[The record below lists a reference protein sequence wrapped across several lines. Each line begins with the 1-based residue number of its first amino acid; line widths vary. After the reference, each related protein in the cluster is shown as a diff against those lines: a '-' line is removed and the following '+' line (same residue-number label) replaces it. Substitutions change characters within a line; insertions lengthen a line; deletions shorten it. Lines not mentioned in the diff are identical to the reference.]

1 VDEPPTGKTDPTPAR
16 TQAAAV
22 PAHPRL
28 AEVAKVALATTSGV
42 FEAHAFAS
50 VSGVVY
56 LALVKGD
63 LGGGRPVLARLHS
76 ECLTGDALGSVRCDC
91 GVQLQAALQAIT
103 SEGRGVLIYATGHEG
118 RGAGVVQ
125 KLKTYMSQDGGLDA
139 VSAEHHLG
147 APADGRDYGDAA
159 ACLELLGV
167 RTVRLLSNNPHKAA
181 ALLAAGIAVEE
192 QLPLTTA
199 PGLRVEAPDVT
210 GLLGDAAARAS
221 RPYVA
226 LKYAQTL
233 DGRIATRTG
242 DSKWISGEP
251 ERRISHALRGACDA
265 VLVGVGTAISD
276 DPQLTVRL
284 VSGSSPVRVILD
296 STLRLPADARIL
308 GDDAPTVVITTGR
321 ASRRRREA
329 LESRGAEVR
338 VVADSGRGVDLA
350 AALQVLRGAGLRS
363 VLVEGGAQVITS
375 FLSANA
381 ADRLIVSVAPTLIGA
396 GTEAVGELGVAR
408 IADGVRLT
416 NRSWQTVGE
425 DLLIAADVSSD
436 RRAPEPP
443 G

>member
-16 TQAAAV
+16 THAAAA

-50 VSGVVY
+50 MSGVVY

-63 LGGGRPVLARLHS
+63 LGGGRTVLTRLHS
-76 ECLTGDALGSVRCDC
+76 ECLTADALGSVRCDC
-91 GVQLQAALQAIT
+91 GVQLQAALQAIA
-103 SEGRGVLIYATGHEG
+103 SEGRGVLIYATGHES
-118 RGAGVVQ
+118 RGAGVV
-125 KLKTYMSQDGGLDA
+125 
-139 VSAEHHLG
+139 
-147 APADGRDYGDAA
+147 DGRDYGDAA

-167 RTVRLLSNNPHKAA
+167 RTVRLLSDNPHKAA

-192 QLPLTTA
+192 QLPLTTS
-199 PGLRVEAPDVT
+199 PELRVEAPDVT

-251 ERRISHALRGACDA
+251 ERRVSHALRGACDA

-308 GDDAPTVVITTGR
+308 DDDAPTVVITTGR

-350 AALQVLRGAGLRS
+350 AALQVLREAGLRS